1 MSFIFLKYRN
11 AIILFLF
18 ISVTSFVC
26 AQEET
31 DKWKLQLALGVNNP
45 IDDGKNDGYYTK
57 YLNFPSVNLGIQH
70 MFTNKYGAKLDYGFN
85 RSSNETGSNVF
96 KLNYSRVNFQFVY
109 DATSDLRFLP
119 QPIKIV
125 AHAGL
130 GMSFTQPLG
139 NDKDNTYTYLNFL
152 AGLEIHYKP
161 SRTFSVFT
169 DVSYAYSL
177 AGKDKYDVNLDGFS
191 FNGDLLYISI
201 GISVSL
207 SGCYYCN

>member
-1 MSFIFLKYRN
+1 MEFRIVFFLCFTILVSSF
-11 AIILFLF
+11 A
-18 ISVTSFVC
+18 T

-45 IDDGKNDGYYTK
+45 IDDGKNDGYFTK
-57 YLNFPSVNLGIQH
+57 YLNFPSVNLGIQY
-70 MFTNKYGAKLDYGFN
+70 MFTRQFGAKLDYGFN
-85 RSSNETGSNVF
+85 RSSNDTGSKEF
-96 KLNYSRVNFQFVY
+96 KLNFSRVNFQLVY
-109 DATSDLRFLP
+109 DVTNDLRFLP
-119 QPIKIV
+119 ESITIV
-125 AHAGL
+125 AHIGP

-139 NDKDNTYTYLNFL
+139 NDSENTYTYLNLL
-152 AGLEIHYKP
+152 AGLEIHYKV

-177 AGKDKYDVNLDGFS
+177 ASKDKYDANIDGFS
-191 FNGDLLYISI
+191 FNGDLIYASI

>member
-1 MSFIFLKYRN
+1 MEFRIVFFLCFTILVSSF
-11 AIILFLF
+11 A
-18 ISVTSFVC
+18 S

-70 MFTNKYGAKLDYGFN
+70 MFTKKLGTKLDYGFN
-85 RSSNETGSNVF
+85 RSSNDTGSKEF
-96 KLNYSRVNFQFVY
+96 KLNYSRVNLQFVY

-119 QPIKIV
+119 EPITIV
-125 AHAGL
+125 AHIGP

-139 NDKDNTYTYLNFL
+139 NDSKNTYTYLNL
-152 AGLEIHYKP
+152 LTGLETHYKV
-161 SRTFSVFT
+161 SRTFSVFA
-169 DVSYAYSL
+169 DVSFAYSL
-177 AGKDKYDVNLDGFS
+177 TSKDKYDANIDGFS
-191 FNGDLLYISI
+191 FNGDLIYASI

>member
-1 MSFIFLKYRN
+1 MEFRIVFFLCFTILVSSF
-11 AIILFLF
+11 A
-18 ISVTSFVC
+18 T

-45 IDDGKNDGYYTK
+45 IDNGKNDSYYTK
-57 YLNFPSVNLGIQH
+57 YLNFPSVNLGIQY
-70 MFTNKYGAKLDYGFN
+70 MFTRQFGAKLDYGFN
-85 RSSNETGSNVF
+85 RSLNDTGSKEF
-96 KLNYSRVNFQFVY
+96 KLNYSRVNFQLVC
-109 DATSDLRFLP
+109 DVTNDLRFLP
-119 QPIKIV
+119 ESITIV
-125 AHAGL
+125 AHIGP

-139 NDKDNTYTYLNFL
+139 NDSENTYTYLNLL
-152 AGLEIHYKP
+152 AGLEIHYKV

-177 AGKDKYDVNLDGFS
+177 ASKDKYDANIDGFS
-191 FNGDLLYISI
+191 FNGDLIYASI

>member
-1 MSFIFLKYRN
+1 MEFRIVFFLCFTILVSSF
-11 AIILFLF
+11 A
-18 ISVTSFVC
+18 T

-45 IDDGKNDGYYTK
+45 IDDGKNDGYFTK
-57 YLNFPSVNLGIQH
+57 YLNFPSVNLGIQY
-70 MFTNKYGAKLDYGFN
+70 MFTRQFGAKLDYGFN
-85 RSSNETGSNVF
+85 RSSNDTGSKEF
-96 KLNYSRVNFQFVY
+96 KLNFSRVNFQFVY
-109 DATSDLRFLP
+109 DVTNDLRFLP
-119 QPIKIV
+119 ESITIV
-125 AHAGL
+125 ANIGP

-139 NDKDNTYTYLNFL
+139 NDSENTYTYLNLL
-152 AGLEIHYKP
+152 AGLEIHYKV

-177 AGKDKYDVNLDGFS
+177 ASKDKYDANIDGFS
-191 FNGDLLYISI
+191 FNGDLIYASI